1 VHSWTEP
8 TAAEPRRAHR
18 CRTGGRASRLN
29 GDKRRIPVIFT
40 GDFTGATI
48 TCSDEN
54 LRPSNSTFEV
64 VMSQ

>member
-1 VHSWTEP
+1 
-8 TAAEPRRAHR
+8 
-18 CRTGGRASRLN
+18 
-29 GDKRRIPVIFT
+29 VIFT

-48 TCSDEN
+48 TCSDEK